1 MGLLG
6 LMGLLYCGSLGSP
19 GPPGSFGSHVSYG
32 SLASPGPP
40 GSLWSLG
47 FNGILSFLIEVSKLL
62 RFIISEYLQLI
73 WLYILG
79 MGVAGSAAE
88 AEKTKNFQVAD
99 FFLQKLSS

>member
-6 LMGLLYCGSLGSP
+6 LMGLLYCGSLGPP

-32 SLASPGPP
+32 SLASP

-79 MGVAGSAAE
+79 MGVAGSAAR
-88 AEKTKNFQVAD
+88 A
-99 FFLQKLSS
+99 

>member
-19 GPPGSFGSHVSYG
+19 GPPGSFGSHVPYG
-32 SLASPGPP
+32 SLASP

-62 RFIISEYLQLI
+62 RFVISEYL
-73 WLYILG
+73 LYMLG
-79 MGVAGSAAE
+79 MGVAARA
-88 AEKTKNFQVAD
+88 
-99 FFLQKLSS
+99 

>member
-6 LMGLLYCGSLGSP
+6 LMGLLYCGSLGS
-19 GPPGSFGSHVSYG
+19 PGSFGSHVSYG

>member
-19 GPPGSFGSHVSYG
+19 GPPGSPGSFGSHVSYG

-40 GSLWSLG
+40 GSLWSLE

-62 RFIISEYLQLI
+62 RFVISEYL
-73 WLYILG
+73 LYMLG
-79 MGVAGSAAE
+79 MGVAARA
-88 AEKTKNFQVAD
+88 
-99 FFLQKLSS
+99 